1 MSVRQYVIS
10 DPPNTIYKQYQN
22 DTTGIPSTVWQ
33 QQMDIARIATQYII
47 HSDHP
52 YLYRRNSQDKDSE
65 TYFFPLQT
73 VDDYDPQYYDAEY
86 GKDPYWD
93 NELYDQTKLQFRN
106 DDYPP
111 TDDEDDPEI
120 EDNTLSRALTELWQP
135 NFEAF
140 IPEVDATQQQEDRK
154 VPNSLLDETAFLHL
168 LVAKEGEPSYVPL
181 LTSLGL
187 KFKRR
192 MLYFPMDFGELTL
205 DGLIDI
211 GAHSSAIPEAD
222 LRKIRLLA
230 PQSTVKESPA
240 PSFQIMV
247 ANGNLET
254 PKSTDELKLEVG
266 DIEFHEVFIVTEKL
280 SSPILGLMF
289 LQRNHTVLGMRQ
301 GILNFPF
308 FSMQLKAADNK
319 YSNVMEPILSP
330 DDVTIP
336 PNDLAVLAIQ
346 SQIYA
351 ENAVTGILRPSDLL
365 HEEGDVTFCAAIV
378 TLHEGTMRIHVN
390 NFTGQPYKLKK
401 RVTYC
406 KFLSD
411 DS

>member
-1 MSVRQYVIS
+1 MSNQMSVRQYVIS

-140 IPEVDATQQQEDRK
+140 IPEVNATQQQEDRK

-187 KFKRR
+187 KF
-192 MLYFPMDFGELTL
+192 
-205 DGLIDI
+205 
-211 GAHSSAIPEAD
+211 
-222 LRKIRLLA
+222 
-230 PQSTVKESPA
+230 
-240 PSFQIMV
+240 
-247 ANGNLET
+247 
-254 PKSTDELKLEVG
+254 
-266 DIEFHEVFIVTEKL
+266 
-280 SSPILGLMF
+280 
-289 LQRNHTVLGMRQ
+289 
-301 GILNFPF
+301 
-308 FSMQLKAADNK
+308 
-319 YSNVMEPILSP
+319 
-330 DDVTIP
+330 
-336 PNDLAVLAIQ
+336 
-346 SQIYA
+346 
-351 ENAVTGILRPSDLL
+351 
-365 HEEGDVTFCAAIV
+365 
-378 TLHEGTMRIHVN
+378 
-390 NFTGQPYKLKK
+390 
-401 RVTYC
+401 
-406 KFLSD
+406 
-411 DS
+411 